1 MYKRLFKY
9 MKPYI
14 WRYLLALLL
23 MAIIV
28 GVDIISPLLIS
39 LSLKELGN
47 EVINF
52 DKVIMYFIDS
62 LLLIFKLSNK
72 FTILCKQLRHVDN
85 GQN

>member
-14 WRYLLALLL
+14 WRYILALLL

-28 GVDIISPLLIS
+28 GIDILSPLLIS
-39 LSLKELGN
+39 FSLKELGQ

-52 DKVIMYFIDS
+52 NKVVMYFV
-62 LLLIFKLSNK
+62 LCLIL
-72 FTILCKQLRHVDN
+72 T
-85 GQN
+85 QNF

>member
-9 MKPYI
+9 MVPYI

-28 GVDIISPLLIS
+28 GIDITSPLLIG

-47 EVINF
+47 E
-52 DKVIMYFIDS
+52 D
-62 LLLIFKLSNK
+62 LQER
-72 FTILCKQLRHVDN
+72 T
-85 GQN
+85 